1 MKFRGYILCCLFISA
16 LICGCDD
23 QNSSEAEDY
32 EIQKAFREN
41 DCDYVKTK
49 LGERE
54 EKYLLEG
61 KSLSE
66 DESYMY
72 NSCLLKDSGFSFINS
87 LDVIFDN
94 NGQAK
99 DPLTIIQ
106 SVMGTDTLNKDTIKD
121 QKEKY
126 EKILKNCND
135 PDNLDDNMKKICGM
149 TAAADTVIA
158 VSEVALALSGG
169 DTLPASLDGI
179 KAAVEKVEAMEKVEA
194 VNEIKTKIKDAEVVV
209 DLDRLGRNLTLI
221 EGASSV
227 IESQMNVNF
236 TDELDNFSKSIN
248 GGENSTVTT
257 DTFIGYIWELK

>member
-1 MKFRGYILCCLFISA
+1 MKFRRYLLCCLFISA

-23 QNSSEAEDY
+23 KNSSEAEDY
-32 EIQKAFREN
+32 ELQKTFREGN
-41 DCDYVKTK
+41 CDYVKAK
-49 LGERE
+49 LEPRE
-54 EKYLLEG
+54 SY
-61 KSLSE
+61 LSE
-66 DESYMY
+66 DETYMY

-94 NGQAK
+94 NGKTK
-99 DPLTIIQ
+99 DPLTVIQ
-106 SVMGTDTLNKDTIKD
+106 SVMGTDTLD
-121 QKEKY
+121 KEKIAEQKKAY
-126 EKILKNCND
+126 KEILDNCGE
-135 PDNLDDNMKKICGM
+135 NLNDNMKKICGM

-194 VNEIKTKIKDAEVVV
+194 VNEIKTKIADAKVVV
-209 DLDRLGRNLTLI
+209 DVDRLGKNLTLI

-236 TDELDNFSKSIN
+236 TDELKDFSNNIKEK
-248 GGENSTVTT
+248 GDQVTT